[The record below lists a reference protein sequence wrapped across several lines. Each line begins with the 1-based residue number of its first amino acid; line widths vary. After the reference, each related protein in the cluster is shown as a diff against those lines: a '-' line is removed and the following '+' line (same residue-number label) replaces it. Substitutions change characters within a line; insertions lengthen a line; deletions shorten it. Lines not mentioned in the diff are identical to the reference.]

1 MRQQDLELHWNGVG
15 GQKEHRGGASAA
27 VTMIM
32 QLGNSKVEL
41 VEEEEEEEEEL
52 AVSMTVCIS
61 EAREE
66 IVKEWLTAQRE
77 RSHERV
83 SCCQLIGK
91 CKHRT

>member
-41 VEEEEEEEEEL
+41 VEEEEEEEL

-66 IVKEWLTAQRE
+66 IVKE
-77 RSHERV
+77 
-83 SCCQLIGK
+83 
-91 CKHRT
+91 